1 MSRSVF
7 IVVGVLVALVIVLS
21 GLVGFFYGQ
30 STLSSKNIVTET
42 KTVRE
47 TITATK
53 IVTTTFTPI
62 TISPTLNLIAVA
74 YEEYNRFELIIF
86 NYGANIENVTDI
98 LINGVPIDEI
108 EPQIKRQTI
117 IKLDHGTLLLF
128 RIGHFP
134 IGPNQTVI
142 MKVNFSTLKFTDP
155 YEIVLKTSSGQEYP
169 AIVKWRPPLEKLM
182 IASAYATKTGVNTWT
197 ITIHVINS
205 GNIDSTIT
213 EVSVNGK
220 PSSAAGLSGPTTF
233 QLNVGAS
240 ITLTYTLTG
249 PYTSGQTIEIMLHT
263 AWGSGFPKAIVLP

>member
-7 IVVGVLVALVIVLS
+7 IVVGVLVALVVVLS

-30 STLSSKNIVTET
+30 STFSSQNIVTET

-62 TISPTLNLIAVA
+62 TISPTLNLFAIA

-108 EPQIKRQTI
+108 EPQFKYQTRMYI
-117 IKLDHGTLLLF
+117 DRVPVIFGTS
-128 RIGHFP
+128 HFP
-134 IGPNQTVI
+134 IGPNETVI

-155 YEIVLKTSSGQEYP
+155 YEIVLKTSSGQEYS
-169 AIVKWRPPLEKLM
+169 AIVKWRPPLERLE

-197 ITIHVINS
+197 ITIHIKNGVFN
-205 GNIDSTIT
+205 DCTVT
-213 EVSVNGK
+213 EIFVNGK
-220 PSSAAGLSGPTTF
+220 PASAAGLSGPTNFT
-233 QLNVGAS
+233 LKAGTS
-240 ITLTYTLTG
+240 TSLTYTLTG
-249 PYTSGQTIEIMLHT
+249 PYYSGQTIEITLHT
-263 AWGSGFPKAIVLP
+263 LDGTWYPKAIVLP